1 MKVLTQ
7 KNTLVTN
14 EAVLISACFDAW
26 IITQDI
32 FSNIASHWFDIDLH
46 WMLNTNNVFL
56 DPLDTK
62 MKSTLAIILGLLLV
76 SCTSNPDDYTTVYV
90 SPHKY
95 KDYSCEEI
103 AVDMRG
109 IGKKLGISYS
119 EAQSERNKDVA
130 IATVGTVLFW
140 PAFLFLD
147 GDELDLSRFGHLK
160 SEMEALTTAAELKN
174 CNIEV
179 ISVI

>member
-1 MKVLTQ
+1 MLIGRSGTDGDSLEMRIKHGWVILTL
-7 KNTLVTN
+7 TL
-14 EAVLISACFDAW
+14 LF
-26 IITQDI
+26 
-32 FSNIASHWFDIDLH
+32 
-46 WMLNTNNVFL
+46 
-56 DPLDTK
+56 
-62 MKSTLAIILGLLLV
+62 
-76 SCTSNPDDYTTVYV
+76 SCTSSPDDYTAVYV

-109 IGKKLGISYS
+109 IGGKLGASYR
-119 EAQSERNKDVA
+119 EAQNERNKDLA
-130 IATVGTVLFW
+130 ITAVGTVLFF
-140 PAFLFLD
+140 PAFVFLD

-179 ISVI
+179 ISTI